1 MSLAGRIHVVTVR
14 RMLGRM
20 SRQALSDV
28 CRSMEQQAQSRTL
41 KELVV
46 MWVWLTLILLSRVL
60 DRLLQHIAALIRQ
73 VDEQRDEID
82 AEVND
87 INDCWEFAV
96 TGSDDESNME
106 GLETELGRPSATGKL
121 IPGLPDDLVAVQ
133 IWPLILLSFSE
144 MRHVNREWRRFVTT
158 SPEWLAMEVVRLSER
173 FNMRGYAFVRE
184 ALADQVEAERHAIMH
199 FLRELNREELFGM

>member
-1 MSLAGRIHVVTVR
+1 
-14 RMLGRM
+14 M
-20 SRQALSDV
+20 SRHALSDV

-41 KELVV
+41 KELAV
-46 MWVWLTLILLSRVL
+46 MWVWLTLILLSGVL

-87 INDCWEFAV
+87 IKEFLDCWEFAV
-96 TGSDDESNME
+96 TGSDDESSRE

-133 IWPLILLSFSE
+133 IWPLILSSFSE

-158 SPEWLAMEVVRLSER
+158 SPEWLAMEVVQLSDR

-184 ALADQVEAERHAIMH
+184 ALADRFSEEDGTVQGLSSSGQANS
-199 FLRELNREELFGM
+199 NRKKNISA